1 NKLQARRRIINEAEL
16 QAIQQLNDK
25 AAESIKTLNEAEG
38 RGWETVRTA
47 EGRTERFR
55 LIIKLINDN
64 PEYLPLVRNKLFLNY
79 MSEALGEQTGKIVID
94 PAAVDGQ
101 VEIWLQYP
109 RKPIPFVE
117 QAPALAPPTLESG
130 VSPGK

>member
-1 NKLQARRRIINEAEL
+1 MSAQR
-16 QAIQQLNDK
+16 DK
-25 AAESIKTLNEAEG
+25 AAEAIKTLNDAEAQ
-38 RGWETVRTA
+38 GWETVRTA

-55 LIIKLINDN
+55 LIIKLIKDK

-79 MSEALGEQTGKIVID
+79 MYEALGEQTGKIVID

-109 RKPIPFVE
+109 RKPIDFIDRAPILSP
-117 QAPALAPPTLESG
+117 PALE
-130 VSPGK
+130 